1 MLVKFDKLLKIIGIF
16 KTEYYEL
23 DNNNCI
29 VCFSRCIKFKCR
41 YFYTVFIFSILLI
54 EPILLINYILQ
65 TKTHYM
71 LSSLMFSFITSLN
84 YLLGFSYISN
94 NHFHKIFLD
103 IILNKYK
110 INYCIS
116 KEKNLISSIL
126 ITSLLFIIF
135 NMVNIFKKLDNFHN
149 YYLDINNTLIN
160 VFYIFHVIF
169 YTLYSR
175 LILSFNMHIFYL
187 VFCKHLKDIKYQTRE
202 LEEVESWTNSQTK
215 VAELCH
221 NLIEL
226 RYELGISI
234 SKLGK
239 FYIWLTILGS
249 FGIGLAVHYKKYDT
263 TIVSNIIIYFILQ
276 IIFLSI
282 ISIVGKTRQKL
293 CDIIHTPAFSMKYI
307 MRDIDVSETID
318 NVVTLDNNTIITI
331 RDINKKNKNI
341 DLDIINIEINDNI
354 NDNINENNENNEK
367 KYNKMLKGIYNNV
380 EQSGSSIDWI
390 ILNNILNNKW
400 TSIDLFGISFDDG
413 SGISKSL
420 ALTTTIVAMIN
431 YIFTIFN

>member
-1 MLVKFDKLLKIIGIF
+1 MLVNFDKLLKIIGIF
-16 KTEYYEL
+16 KTEFYEIES
-23 DNNNCI
+23 NNCI
-29 VCFSRCIKFKCR
+29 VYCNKCIKFKCR
-41 YFYTVFIFSILLI
+41 YFYTAFIFFILLI
-54 EPILLINYILQ
+54 KPVLLFNYIIN
-65 TKTHYM
+65 TKTYYM

-103 IILNKYK
+103 IILNKFK

-116 KEKNLISSIL
+116 KEKNLITSIIL
-126 ITSLLFIIF
+126 TSLLFITFNLVTIF
-135 NMVNIFKKLDNFHN
+135 AKLDDSHN
-149 YYLDINNTLIN
+149 YYLDNNDVILN
-160 VFYIFHVIF
+160 LFYSIYVIF
-169 YTLYSR
+169 YTVYSR

-187 VFCKHLKDIKYQTRE
+187 VFCKHLKDIKYQTKE

-226 RYELGISI
+226 RYELSISI

-249 FGIGLAVHYKKYDT
+249 FGIGLAVHYKNFDT
-263 TIVSNIIIYFILQ
+263 TIISNIIIYFILQ

-282 ISIVGKTRQKL
+282 IGVVGKTRQKL

-307 MRDIDVSETID
+307 MRDMDVSETID
-318 NVVTLDNNTIITI
+318 NVVTLDNDTVITI
-331 RDINKKNKNI
+331 RERCKEDKIKNINLDNINLENIDTTDNI
-341 DLDIINIEINDNI
+341 DL
-354 NDNINENNENNEK
+354 NNGQ
-367 KYNKMLKGIYNNV
+367 KYDKILKGIYNNV
-380 EQSGSSIDWI
+380 EQSGSSVDWI

-431 YIFTIFN
+431 YLFTIFS